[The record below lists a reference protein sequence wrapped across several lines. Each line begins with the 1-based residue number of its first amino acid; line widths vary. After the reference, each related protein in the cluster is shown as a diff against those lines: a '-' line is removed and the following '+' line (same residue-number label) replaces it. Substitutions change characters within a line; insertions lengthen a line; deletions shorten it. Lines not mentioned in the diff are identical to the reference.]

1 MASQPL
7 GTNGWKRGL
16 LIPRAEPSVV
26 SHHLVP
32 AAFYSMDFH
41 TSAVPRE
48 SVLFLP
54 CVLFSLKGQPFQL
67 LCPELISPLL
77 LISS

>member
-7 GTNGWKRGL
+7 GTNGGKRGL
-16 LIPRAEPSVV
+16 LIPRAEPSVEP
-26 SHHLVP
+26 HHLVP
-32 AAFYSMDFH
+32 AAFCSMGLH
-41 TSAVPRE
+41 TSVVPKE

-54 CVLFSLKGQPFQL
+54 YILFSLKGQPFQL

-77 LISS
+77 LIPS